1 VYNRYP
7 AAWTSAVAPDL
18 GYGEKQDVKTQGL
31 PPVRIAVDIGGTF
44 TDLQIF
50 DARSGAITSLKTPTT
65 PEDPSLGLM
74 TGLKEAATRDGFA
87 LADIGYLLHGTTIA
101 TNAVLERKLAL
112 GALVTTARFEDVVEI
127 GRHYR
132 RDIYS
137 LNPQVPPTLIPR
149 DRRIGI
155 EERVRADGSIEAP
168 LTEAALDGLV
178 RKLDRLDVATVAI
191 CLLNSYVNPRHE
203 TRIAEHLARA
213 RPALKVSCSS
223 TLNAEIRE
231 YERTST
237 TVLNA
242 LLIPVIASY
251 LDKLTLRMR
260 AENCTPRLLLVQSN
274 GGVCGSETAAQ
285 EPVRL
290 LLSGPS
296 GGSAACALL
305 GQVLGEANIVGVDMG
320 GTSFDVSVVRE
331 GKVNLVTQGEID
343 KMPVRL
349 PMVEIRTIGAGG
361 GSIAKVRAGG
371 RLTVGP
377 ESAGS
382 RPGPACYGRGG
393 TEPTVTD
400 ANIALGRLDGSGF
413 LGGGMQLDAAAAR
426 SAIDTHVA
434 RPLGLAVEPAAEGLL
449 AVTNANLGA
458 AIRLSLFEKGLDPR
472 DFVMIAF
479 GGAAG
484 LHAIAVA
491 DELGIQRVVFPES
504 ASTLSA
510 NGILHSNLAHDLVR
524 SQVLEAKGDKLE
536 TFAAMAASLVEEA
549 RARLDADAVPVAD
562 RQVELAADMRYRG
575 QAFELTVPSAAARL
589 DDRALE
595 GLIAGFHDIHRQR
608 FSYANPGSPVEIVS
622 LRVSAIGRLP
632 KPQGTALA
640 AVPSTHTLARRRKIW
655 MEGAWRDVAVW
666 NRSQIVAGTAL
677 AGPAVIEEAYTT
689 VLLSESWT
697 CRRDSSGHLLA
708 ERHAP

>member
-1 VYNRYP
+1 V
-7 AAWTSAVAPDL
+7 TSRDA
-18 GYGEKQDVKTQGL
+18 

-44 TDLQIF
+44 TDLQMF

-74 TGLKEAATRDGFA
+74 TGIKEAAARDGFA

-101 TNAVLERKLAL
+101 TNAVLERKLPR

-132 RDIYS
+132 REIYA
-137 LNPQVPPTLIPR
+137 LNPQVTPTLVPR
-149 DRRIGI
+149 DHRIGV
-155 EERVRADGSIEAP
+155 EERVRADGSVETA
-168 LTEAALDGLV
+168 LTDQALDGLV
-178 RKLDRLDVATVAI
+178 AKLDRLDVATIAV

-203 TRIAEHLARA
+203 ARIAEHLARA

-251 LDKLTLRMR
+251 LDKLVHRMR
-260 AENCTPRLLLVQSN
+260 AEHCSPRLLLVQSN
-274 GGVCGSETAAQ
+274 GGVCGPETAAR

-305 GQVLGEANIVGVDMG
+305 SQVLGEANIVGVDMG

-331 GKVNLVTQGEID
+331 GRVNLVTQGEVD
-343 KMPVRL
+343 RMPVRL

-382 RPGPACYGRGG
+382 RPGPASYGRGG

-400 ANIALGRLDGSGF
+400 ANLALGRLDAAGF
-413 LGGGMQLDAAAAR
+413 LGGGMRLDVSAACA
-426 SAIDTHVA
+426 AIDEHVA
-434 RPLGLAVEPAAEGLL
+434 RPLGLALEPAAEGLL
-449 AVTNANLGA
+449 AVTNANLGS

-491 DELGIQRVVFPES
+491 DELGIRRVVFPES

-510 NGILHSNLAHDLVR
+510 YGILHSNLAHDLVR
-524 SQVLEAKGDKLE
+524 SKVLEAKHENAGTL
-536 TFAAMAASLVEEA
+536 AAMAAALLEEA
-549 RARLDADAVPVAD
+549 QARLDADAVPAGD
-562 RQVELAADMRYRG
+562 RQIELAADMRYKG
-575 QAFELTVPSAAARL
+575 QAFELTVPAAAVRL
-589 DDRALE
+589 DGRVLD

-632 KPQGTALA
+632 KPRGKAS
-640 AVPSTHTLARRRKIW
+640 AVQSGARQPERHRKVW
-655 MEGAWRDVAVW
+655 MGGGWREVPVW
-666 NRSQIVAGTAL
+666 PRERIGRDTTL

-689 VLLSESWT
+689 VLLAGGWA
-697 CRRDSSGHLLA
+697 CRRAESGHLVA
-708 ERHAP
+708 ERVEP